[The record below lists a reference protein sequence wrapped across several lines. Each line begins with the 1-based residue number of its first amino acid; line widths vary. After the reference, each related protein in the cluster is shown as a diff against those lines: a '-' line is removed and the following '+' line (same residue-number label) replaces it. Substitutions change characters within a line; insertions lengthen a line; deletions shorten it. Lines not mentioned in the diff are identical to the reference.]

1 MRNDVQDRGRRRR
14 TAPAAAAIGLIAGL
28 VGGCAG
34 APARPAAAPP
44 PPSPAALAAEAE
56 SQQRRHAAE
65 ALCQQLFADPA
76 LAPLRGRLMPA
87 DPREPWTRAMM
98 VDTAFA
104 DARDRALL
112 RVMDERRAHCR
123 QAMLAASPG
132 QAVPFYDYWA
142 RQDAALVRLYDRQI
156 QIGAYNRA
164 MADAQ
169 AQLAIDL
176 NTQRSEN
183 AARANQPGL
192 APAPEALPR
201 AGAPQVSLDSLRALA
216 GR

>member
-1 MRNDVQDRGRRRR
+1 MRNDVRDRRKRRR
-14 TAPAAAAIGLIAGL
+14 TALTLGGIGVIAGL

-44 PPSPAALAAEAE
+44 PPSPAALAAETE

-65 ALCQQLFADPA
+65 ALCQQLAADPA
-76 LAPLRGRLMPA
+76 LAPLRGRLLPA
-87 DPREPWTRAMM
+87 DPKVPWTRPMM

-123 QAMLAASPG
+123 QALLAASPS

-142 RQDAALVRLYDRQI
+142 RQDAALVKLYDHQI
-156 QIGAYNRA
+156 QIGSYNRA

-192 APAPEALPR
+192 APAPDATPR
-201 AGAPQVSLDSLRALA
+201 AGAPPVSLDSLRALA